1 MAKKSVA
8 TLQKGS
14 GKEITKIIISE
25 KSEKTG
31 AYVYKEVFV
40 HNDDVKDTIAAA
52 KK

>member
-25 KSEKTG
+25 RSEKTG

-40 HNDDVKDTIAAA
+40 HNDNVKEVVAAA
-52 KK
+52 QK